1 MGIRCQKNFSN
12 EVYHLSCCSLRNLL
26 EFHSFSALGGI
37 LLRKGHRNVNGTGTL
52 FHSKLYFIPLNIHE
66 LLIVTSA
73 RNTHGTDS
81 KNEAMAPCVLR
92 WPSPVLPSS
101 SPSFAPVDD
110 AQGAENKYYAASPSK
125 AAATAYY
132 NALDLFLR
140 SASPQALEAAMV
152 GLDASLVAEKD
163 ARTNDMYQVIQIK
176 AHCDL
181 LLEQKPDPDE
191 WWALVGMSVEME
203 GAEAKLT
210 GGCWEDERQ
219 ARYADLLRAAQIKVD
234 EGLLVDDPWLNMLW
248 AEIVAHLDD
257 DDHLR

>member
-1 MGIRCQKNFSN
+1 MSKELLERS
-12 EVYHLSCCSLRNLL
+12 LSSVVLFVANLL
-26 EFHSFSALGGI
+26 EFHSFSALGDI

-52 FHSKLYFIPLNIHE
+52 FHSKLYFNPLNIHE